1 MMQIHSILS
10 IFSLLVVLLWENVY
24 GLGLRPSLHSR
35 SIYTKGKT
43 IVSPLYL
50 SEKNAFQ
57 DILNIKLIK
66 IIKQIAPIFGYY
78 AVMLAPIYGIGL
90 VPFLG
95 SMTDFSSLRNRGS
108 PGMTVH
114 CITINLNHAYL
125 YLSV

>member
-1 MMQIHSILS
+1 MMQQLS
-10 IFSLLVVLLWENVY
+10 IFSLVVLLWENLY
-24 GLGLRPSLHSR
+24 GLALKPSLHSR

-43 IVSPLYL
+43 IVSPLNL

-57 DILNIKLIK
+57 DILNIKFK